1 MDLRRGSKRIKSIYK
16 GKNYIPGL
24 MVNGRLWQG
33 APGKVILY
41 PIDSNSDANC
51 HKVYYG
57 LDVDVSGKI
66 TNLVI
71 DSGGIVKD
79 ATVHY
84 NGYFYV
90 LSGVADNTN
99 VTYQGSMV
107 ITHGIA
113 NNTIVTGGGI
123 MEVSNTGTANH
134 TTVEQD
140 VYYNMGFMYVHS
152 GGTAHNTT
160 VGNRGNVYISSG
172 VHVSDIVI
180 NSGGTVDI
188 ASTHINSRYSSCF
201 FSNVVIMSG
210 GEVRMSNEA
219 IVENITVSSGGILHV
234 YTGGSA
240 LNVTSMTDADIQ
252 VHGGTI
258 TYTNK

>member
-57 LDVDVSGKI
+57 LDVDGSGKI

-71 DSGGIVKD
+71 ESGGIVKD
-79 ATVHY
+79 ATVHH
-84 NGYFYV
+84 NGFFYAYR
-90 LSGVADNTN
+90 GVADNTN
-99 VTYQGSMV
+99 VAFQGSMSV
-107 ITHGIA
+107 VSGIA

-123 MEVSNTGTANH
+123 MEVFATGTANH
-134 TTVEQD
+134 TTVERD
-140 VYYNMGFMYVHS
+140 VYNNIGVMYVQS

-160 VGNRGNVYISSG
+160 VGDRGQVYISSG
-172 VHVSDIVI
+172 VHVSDIVVK
-180 NSGGTVDI
+180 SGGIVDI
-188 ASTHINSRYSSCF
+188 TSTHINSMYSSCF
-201 FSNVVIMSG
+201 FSNVVIMSNG
-210 GEVRMSNEA
+210 LVRLYDEA
-219 IVENITVSSGGILHV
+219 IVENITVSSGGILLV
-234 YTGGSA
+234 YNGGSA
-240 LNVTSMTDADIQ
+240 LNVTSMTDAEIQ